1 MEARRRAGLA
11 ARVLL
16 ALLSVG
22 VLAAAGS
29 GWVLQQQLRTDT
41 VTSDA
46 LTPGSTPIPEGEPFT
61 ALLVGLDARTDAA
74 GNPLP
79 PQLLDALHAGADEG
93 QLHTDT
99 MILLR
104 VPGRSGGPA
113 TAISIPRDSYV
124 PIVGERGKHKINSA
138 YRRGVDEAEQAL
150 GRAGRHRRGAGST
163 VPRGRSAEAHRV
175 GGEPDRH
182 HDRPLRGDQPGRV
195 RRADRRPRR
204 RLGLPQH
211 GRARLLLGDR
221 PAGRAAVGERGRRR
235 WPSSASG
242 TGWTAATWTAS
253 AASRPSR
260 PGWPSACRTAARCP
274 TPPG

>member
-41 VTSDA
+41 VTSNA
-46 LTPGSTPIPEGEPFT
+46 LTPRSAPIPEGEPFT

-138 YRRGVDEAEQAL
+138 YRRGVDEAQQAL
-150 GRAGRHRRGAGST
+150 SAEGVTGTDLDRRSREAGRQKLIASVENLTGTTIDHYAEINLAGFVELT
-163 VPRGRSAEAHRV
+163 DAL
-175 GGEPDRH
+175 GGVSVC
-182 HDRPLRGDQPGRV
+182 LNTAV
-195 RRADRRPRR
+195 RDSYSGID
-204 RLGLPQH
+204 L
-211 GRARLLLGDR
+211 
-221 PAGRAAVGERGRRR
+221 PAGQQSLSGAAALAFVRQRHGLDGGDLDRIGRQQ
-235 WPSSASG
+235 AF
-242 TGWTAATWTAS
+242 AA
-253 AASRPSR
+253 
-260 PGWPSACRTAARCP
+260 GLAARCP